1 MGGVFS
7 IMSDSKAGMFRLR
20 QAMRPWDDDGKSSSL
35 AEKAENNARGF
46 SLDPEFAR
54 GANAAK
60 TAMEEAKRIA
70 GPKSHAEDRL
80 AKAEQRLKEIRQE
93 ARLAA
98 ARGDREKLTELA
110 REAAQMARQA
120 GRAAKEY
127 ASGVAAAAE
136 MGVGGDEARSGG
148 AGGATVLLSSTTI
161 QTSTTTVQVRQVEL
175 SLSLTIRGGATAT
188 SGDGGAA
195 GATGEADAG
204 GAGLSAAGLPA
215 ATVSDAGES
224 PTPSSS
230 AANDPLQ
237 SLPELVGKGLAES
250 GRSIGGFNGTEGRR
264 LLNAMINDNEL
275 KVSRY
280 KEADAFA
287 RRVETALG
295 VAKSVIGEAKA
306 ANINEPDPRRRGD
319 RRKMLDELDK
329 ELEAAHEEVDD
340 LRGAAFG
347 SSSDLL
353 SGISG
358 ATGGLSAAPV
368 ASAGPVINITA

>member
-20 QAMRPWDDDGKSSSL
+20 QTMRPWDDDGKSSSL
-35 AEKAENNARGF
+35 AEKAENDARGF

-54 GANAAK
+54 GAQAAK

-80 AKAEQRLKEIRQE
+80 TKAEQRLKEIRQE

-98 ARGDREKLTELA
+98 ARGDREKLAELA

-148 AGGATVLLSSTTI
+148 AGGATVLLSSTTVR
-161 QTSTTTVQVRQVEL
+161 TSTTTVQVRQVEL
-175 SLSLTIRGGATAT
+175 SLSLTIRGGAAAAT
-188 SGDGGAA
+188 GGNGQAGDSAAQASGIPAVATVPAATGAADPSSAPA
-195 GATGEADAG
+195 GAT
-204 GAGLSAAGLPA
+204 PA
-215 ATVSDAGES
+215 VT
-224 PTPSSS
+224 
-230 AANDPLQ
+230 DPLR

-250 GRSIGGFNGTEGRR
+250 GQAIGGFNGAEGRR

-306 ANINEPDPRRRGD
+306 ANINEPDPRRRGE

-329 ELEAAHEEVDD
+329 ELEAAHEETED

-347 SSSDLL
+347 SSADLM
-353 SGISG
+353 SGPGGGGNFG
-358 ATGGLSAAPV
+358 ATPVASAAPV
-368 ASAGPVINITA
+368 VNITA

>member
-1 MGGVFS
+1 
-7 IMSDSKAGMFRLR
+7 MFRLR
-20 QAMRPWDDDGKSSSL
+20 QAVRPWDDDGKSSSL
-35 AEKAENNARGF
+35 AEKTEDNARGF

-54 GANAAK
+54 GAQAAK

-98 ARGDREKLTELA
+98 ARGDREKLAELA

-127 ASGVAAAAE
+127 ASGIAAAAE
-136 MGVGGDEARSGG
+136 MGVGGDEARTGG
-148 AGGATVLLSSTTI
+148 AGGATVLLSSTTV
-161 QTSTTTVQVRQVEL
+161 QTTTTTVQVRQVEL
-175 SLSLTIRGGATAT
+175 SLSLTVRGDAAATP
-188 SGDGGAA
+188 
-195 GATGEADAG
+195 GATGDAG
-204 GAGLSAAGLPA
+204 SKGAGLPA
-215 ATVSDAGES
+215 AELPVADISAATVGDAGRS
-224 PTPSSS
+224 PTPSA

-237 SLPELVGKGLAES
+237 SLPEVVGKGLAES
-250 GRSIGGFNGTEGRR
+250 GQPIGGFNGAEGRR

-280 KEADAFA
+280 KEADAFG

-306 ANINEPDPRRRGD
+306 ANINEPDSRRRGE

-329 ELEAAHEEVDD
+329 ELEAAHEEVED

-347 SSSDLL
+347 SSTDLL

-358 ATGGLSAAPV
+358 GMGGFSTSPV

>member
-35 AEKAENNARGF
+35 AEKAENNTRGF

-98 ARGDREKLTELA
+98 ARGDREKLADLA

-127 ASGVAAAAE
+127 ASGVAASAE
-136 MGVGGDEARSGG
+136 MGVGGDEARTGG

-175 SLSLTIRGGATAT
+175 SLSLTIRDGAAAT
-188 SGDGGAA
+188 SGASGDAGAA
-195 GATGEADAG
+195 G
-204 GAGLSAAGLPA
+204 AGLPA
-215 ATVSDAGES
+215 AELPVAKVGDAGGS
-224 PTPSSS
+224 PSPSSTT
-230 AANDPLQ
+230 DPLQ

-250 GRSIGGFNGTEGRR
+250 GQAIGGFNGSEGRR

-329 ELEAAHEEVDD
+329 ELEAAHEEVED

-353 SGISG
+353 SGIGG
-358 ATGGLSAAPV
+358 AMGGLSTAPV

>member
-35 AEKAENNARGF
+35 AEKAENNTRGF

-136 MGVGGDEARSGG
+136 MGVGGDEARTGG

-175 SLSLTIRGGATAT
+175 SLSLIIRGGETAT
-188 SGDGGAA
+188 T
-195 GATGEADAG
+195 GATGEAETG
-204 GAGLSAAGLPA
+204 GVGLPA
-215 ATVSDAGES
+215 ADLPAADLPTGASGDAGQS
-224 PTPSSS
+224 PTPSSA

-250 GRSIGGFNGTEGRR
+250 GQAIGGFNGTEGRR

-280 KEADAFA
+280 KEADGFA

-358 ATGGLSAAPV
+358 ATGGFGTAPV

>member
-1 MGGVFS
+1 MSGVFS

-20 QAMRPWDDDGKSSSL
+20 QAVRPWDDDGKSSSL
-35 AEKAENNARGF
+35 AEKAENSARGF

-80 AKAEQRLKEIRQE
+80 TKAEQRLKEIRQE

-98 ARGDREKLTELA
+98 ARGDREKLAELA

-136 MGVGGDEARSGG
+136 MGVGGDEARTGG

-188 SGDGGAA
+188 T
-195 GATGEADAG
+195 GATGEAEAG
-204 GAGLSAAGLPA
+204 GAGLSAADLPA
-215 ATVSDAGES
+215 ATVADAGQS

-230 AANDPLQ
+230 AAKDPLQ

-250 GRSIGGFNGTEGRR
+250 GQAIGGFNGAEGRR

-353 SGISG
+353 SGIGG
-358 ATGGLSAAPV
+358 AMGGFSTAPV